1 MTEGTAALVRLAAVL
16 SCGDAEGLADTRA
29 AAARVAPRA
38 EIEEVLLQGFLF
50 LGYPATLR
58 ALALWRAQA
67 GGPAA
72 SVAPA
77 DERRADWRARGE
89 QVCRQVYGDAYE
101 RLRHNVAALHPDL
114 DRWMLEEGY
123 GKVLGRP
130 GLGLRERELC
140 IVALLAGMPAAARQ
154 LHSHLRGALNVGATP
169 EEVEGA
175 LTLAAEVLPAADVE
189 AARALWQGV
198 RARWLERT
206 RAEGGV

>member
-1 MTEGTAALVRLAAVL
+1 MTEDAARLVRLAAALSRGDPDVL
-16 SCGDAEGLADTRA
+16 VGAMA
-29 AAARVAPRA
+29 AAARVASRVQV
-38 EIEEVLLQGFLF
+38 EEVLLQGFLF

-58 ALALWRAQA
+58 ALALWREQA

-72 SVAPA
+72 ATAPP
-77 DERRADWRARGE
+77 EEERADWRERGE

-101 RLRHNVAALHPDL
+101 RLRRNVAALHPDL

-189 AARALWQGV
+189 AARALWQEV